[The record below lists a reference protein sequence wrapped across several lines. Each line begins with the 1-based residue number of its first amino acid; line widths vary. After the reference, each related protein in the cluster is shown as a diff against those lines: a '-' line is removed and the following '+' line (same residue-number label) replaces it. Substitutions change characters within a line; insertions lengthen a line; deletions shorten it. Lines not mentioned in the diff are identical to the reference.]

1 MKFWGPEE
9 RRDHAISLHY
19 FPPDFR
25 FDQIKKK
32 PRKKSSKTKEM
43 VKNGAGDSMDVEE
56 KKIGNKMETNIQ
68 NKMETKIENKM
79 EIDGEEVILRR
90 SSAAKRPISLAR

>member
-1 MKFWGPEE
+1 
-9 RRDHAISLHY
+9 
-19 FPPDFR
+19 
-25 FDQIKKK
+25 
-32 PRKKSSKTKEM
+32 
-43 VKNGAGDSMDVEE
+43 MDVEE